1 MADEETTP
9 PPKKVKKTLPEAPA
23 EPVPERKLPTATEI
37 RAAKKAELEAWA
49 SSFGLDTQ
57 GKVDELRKRVA
68 EYVIKEHKA
77 AAAVAE
83 FTAPKEPAAK
93 PAPAA
98 AEKKAAAPEKKPE
111 EKKPAEKK
119 PAPAPAKETKPKAE
133 KKPARKEKEAKE
145 EEAGEEEEAEE
156 EYEPNQKPK
165 LDPHIQRL
173 LALRAAKSAAR
184 PAFHRQ
190 EWFRYKKFGDEWRK
204 PQGGQSKLRRHFG
217 YRWNLPSI
225 GYRGPRAVRGLH
237 PSGFQE
243 VLVHNERQLEGLD
256 PAKQAVRIAHGVGTR
271 KREIIEKA
279 CDDKGLRVLNRMV
292 TE

>member
-1 MADEETTP
+1 MAEEESTP
-9 PPKKVKKTLPEAPA
+9 TPPKKVKKALPEAPP
-23 EPVPERKLPTATEI
+23 EPAPQRKLPTATEI
-37 RAAKKAELEAWA
+37 RAAKKAELVAWA
-49 SSFGLDTQ
+49 ESFGLDQ
-57 GKVDELRKRVA
+57 EGKVDELRKRVA
-68 EYVIKEHKA
+68 EYAIKEHKA

-83 FTAPKEPAAK
+83 FTAPKVAEEKPAPVPPKEAKPAAK
-93 PAPAA
+93 PTAKPA
-98 AEKKAAAPEKKPE
+98 KAPEKKPPKQA
-111 EKKPAEKK
+111 EKRAEKK
-119 PAPAPAKETKPKAE
+119 PAKKEEGK
-133 KKPARKEKEAKE
+133 
-145 EEAGEEEEAEE
+145 EEAGEAEEAEE

-165 LDPHIQRL
+165 LEPRIQRL
-173 LALRAAKSAAR
+173 LAVRAAKSAAR

-190 EWFRYKKFGDEWRK
+190 EWFRYQKFGDEWRK

-225 GYRGPRAVRGLH
+225 GYRGPREVRGLH

-243 VLVHNERQLEGLD
+243 ILVHNERQLEGLD

-271 KREIIEKA
+271 KRELIEKA

>member
-1 MADEETTP
+1 MAEEESTST
-9 PPKKVKKTLPEAPA
+9 PPKKVKKALPEAPP
-23 EPVPERKLPTATEI
+23 EPAPRPKLPTAAEI
-37 RAAKKAELEAWA
+37 RAAKKAELVAWA
-49 SSFGLDTQ
+49 ESFGLGTE
-57 GKVDELRKRVA
+57 GKVDDLRKRVA
-68 EYVIKEHKA
+68 EYAIKEQKA
-77 AAAVAE
+77 AAAEPTALKPAE
-83 FTAPKEPAAK
+83 EKPSPAPAKEARPAAK
-93 PAPAA
+93 PAAKPAKA
-98 AEKKAAAPEKKPE
+98 AEKKPEK
-111 EKKPAEKK
+111 
-119 PAPAPAKETKPKAE
+119 KAE
-133 KKPARKEKEAKE
+133 KKPAKGEKEKAE
-145 EEAGEEEEAEE
+145 EEAGEEEAEE

-165 LDPHIQRL
+165 LEPRLQRL
-173 LALRAAKSAAR
+173 LAVRAAKSAAR

-225 GYRGPRAVRGLH
+225 GYRGPREARGLH

-243 VLVHNERQLEGLD
+243 ILVHNERQLEGLD

-271 KREIIEKA
+271 KRELIEKA

>member
-1 MADEETTP
+1 MAEEEPTPDET
-9 PPKKVKKTLPEAPA
+9 PKKVKKAVPEPPA
-23 EPVPERKLPTATEI
+23 EPTQKPALPTAAEI
-37 RAAKKAELEAWA
+37 RAAKKAELAAW
-49 SSFGLDTQ
+49 SESFGLSPE

-68 EYVIKEHKA
+68 EHVLAQKR
-77 AAAVAE
+77 AAAVPEKAE
-83 FTAPKEPAAK
+83 EETPK

-98 AEKKAAAPEKKPE
+98 KS
-111 EKKPAEKK
+111 KPAEKK
-119 PAPAPAKETKPKAE
+119 EPRKASRAAE
-133 KKPARKEKEAKE
+133 KEEKAKPAE
-145 EEAGEEEEAEE
+145 EREEEEKEEAEEE

-165 LDPHIQRL
+165 LDPKIQRL
-173 LALRAAKSAAR
+173 LAVRAAKSSAR

-225 GYRGPRAVRGLH
+225 GYRGPREVRGLH

-256 PAKQAVRIAHGVGTR
+256 PAKQAVRVAHGVGTR
-271 KREIIEKA
+271 KRELIEKA

>member
-9 PPKKVKKTLPEAPA
+9 EEKPKRVKKALPEAPVEA
-23 EPVPERKLPTATEI
+23 ASPPTLPTAAEI
-37 RAAKKAELEAWA
+37 RAAKKADLAAWCT
-49 SSFGLDTQ
+49 SFGLDAE

-68 EYVIKEHKA
+68 EYVLTQKQA
-77 AAAVAE
+77 R
-83 FTAPKEPAAK
+83 
-93 PAPAA
+93 
-98 AEKKAAAPEKKPE
+98 AAAPETPPKPE
-111 EKKPAEKK
+111 AKPEAAPKAKPAAEKAPPKPEKAAEKKPAEKK
-119 PAPAPAKETKPKAE
+119 PA
-133 KKPARKEKEAKE
+133 KKPAKKPEAEKEGAE
-145 EEAGEEEEAEE
+145 EEKEEAEE
-156 EYEPNQKPK
+156 EYEPNLKPK
-165 LDPHIQRL
+165 LDPEIRRL
-173 LALRAAKSAAR
+173 LALRSTKSAAR

-217 YRWNLPSI
+217 YRWNLPSV
-225 GYRGPRAVRGLH
+225 GYRGPREVRGLH

-256 PAKQAVRIAHGVGTR
+256 PAKQAVRVAHGVGTR